1 MVMSA
6 DHRSSTSSLDP
17 STEQV
22 TDSSNQW
29 LRLASLLKAPLTLE
43 ILESG
48 EDRAFQAWLKQ
59 SGFPS
64 APPLPPQIGVLLWWD
79 SAAQTWHGATA
90 VAPDSPQGCQYE
102 DQLCFHA
109 TLGDLLPTEQFLWW
123 VLRDAPALPSWPTE
137 NFLSPEHRVH
147 IRLLEAVLYQAEV
160 QAELA
165 EIATQTLAVPGIT
178 RMATRLGIESSTLA
192 AWAFWGEAPTWIFR
206 EERAIWSN
214 YQAQGL
220 EPPPPGIRA
229 FQDQGQT
236 WFLLEE
242 PLDDTLILVR
252 SCPLNIHR
260 VREFSPSPS
269 HFFERLPTLAA
280 LSLSFDWITDDLNRV
295 FDLVS
300 VWLRGIPVR
309 VMLSVPP
316 SVSAED
322 YLAQA
327 RQILEHHSEKI
338 WLQEAMEM
346 GNLKIRAGIGLLP
359 RYQIGLAH
367 DVHGDQIYFRFDQSE
382 QDLQLVGNWMDS
394 AGTLP
399 YYRGQFQVL
408 WEAPSSS
415 TMVALDLSQPLA
427 SVSK

>member
-6 DHRSSTSSLDP
+6 DHRSSTSS
-17 STEQV
+17 S
-22 TDSSNQW
+22 DSSTRW
-29 LRLASLLKAPLTLE
+29 IRLASLLQAPLTLE
-43 ILESG
+43 VLESK
-48 EDRAFQAWLKQ
+48 EDSAFQAWLKQ

-64 APPLPPQIGVLLWWD
+64 SPPLPPQIGALVWWD
-79 SAAQTWHGATA
+79 SAGKTWHGAMA
-90 VAPDSPQGCQYE
+90 VAPDSDQGRRYE
-102 DQLCFHA
+102 DELCCHA

-123 VLRDAPALPSWPTE
+123 VLEEAPALLSWPTE
-137 NFLSPEHRVH
+137 DFLSPEHRVH
-147 IRLLEAVLYQAEV
+147 IRCLEATMYQPYM
-160 QAELA
+160 QSDLAELA
-165 EIATQTLAVPGIT
+165 TRTLAAPGIT
-178 RMATRLGIESSTLA
+178 RMAARVSVEPSTLA

-220 EPPPPGIRA
+220 EPPPPGMRA
-229 FQDQGQT
+229 FQGQGQT

-242 PLDDTLILVR
+242 PLDDTFILVR
-252 SCPLNIHR
+252 TCPLNVHR
-260 VREFSPSPS
+260 LKELSVNPAQFLD
-269 HFFERLPTLAA
+269 RLPTLAA

-295 FDLVS
+295 FDLAS

-316 SVSAED
+316 AITAED

-327 RQILEHHSEKI
+327 QQLLERHPEKI

-367 DVHGDQIYFRFDQSE
+367 DVHGDQIYFRFDQHQ
-382 QDLQLVGNWMDS
+382 QDLQVVGSWMDS

-415 TMVALDLSQPLA
+415 TMIALDLSKPLA
-427 SVSK
+427 SVS

>member
-1 MVMSA
+1 MYQSDVQS
-6 DHRSSTSSLDP
+6 
-17 STEQV
+17 E
-22 TDSSNQW
+22 
-29 LRLASLLKAPLTLE
+29 LTHL
-43 ILESG
+43 
-48 EDRAFQAWLKQ
+48 
-59 SGFPS
+59 
-64 APPLPPQIGVLLWWD
+64 
-79 SAAQTWHGATA
+79 
-90 VAPDSPQGCQYE
+90 
-102 DQLCFHA
+102 
-109 TLGDLLPTEQFLWW
+109 
-123 VLRDAPALPSWPTE
+123 
-137 NFLSPEHRVH
+137 
-147 IRLLEAVLYQAEV
+147 
-160 QAELA
+160 
-165 EIATQTLAVPGIT
+165 ATQTLAAPGIT
-178 RMATRLGIESSTLA
+178 RIAARVGVERPTLA

-220 EPPPPGIRA
+220 EPPPPGMRA
-229 FQDQGQT
+229 FQGQGQT

-242 PLDDTLILVR
+242 PLDDTFILVR
-252 SCPLNIHR
+252 TCPLNVHR
-260 VREFSPSPS
+260 IRELSIGPTQ
-269 HFFERLPTLAA
+269 FFDRLPTLAA

-300 VWLRGIPVR
+300 VWLRGIPIR

-316 SVSAED
+316 TISAED
-322 YLAQA
+322 YLVQA
-327 RQILEHHSEKI
+327 RQLLEQHPEKI

-367 DVHGDQIYFRFDQSE
+367 DVQGDQIYFRFDQNQ
-382 QDLQLVGNWMDS
+382 QDLQIVGSWMDS

-427 SVSK
+427 SVS